1 MSKTSFTTKS
11 TAGAQMMTTMDIAKL
26 VRPLTKTVEVKKKF
40 AGKVITV
47 KKKVANDG
55 SADQK
60 KETGGLDNLLR

>member
-1 MSKTSFTTKS
+1 
-11 TAGAQMMTTMDIAKL
+11 MMTTMDIAKL